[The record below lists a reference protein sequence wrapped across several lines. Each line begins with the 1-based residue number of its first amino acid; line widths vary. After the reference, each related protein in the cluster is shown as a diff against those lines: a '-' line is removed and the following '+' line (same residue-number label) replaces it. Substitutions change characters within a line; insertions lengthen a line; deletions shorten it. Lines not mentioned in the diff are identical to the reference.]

1 MNKKVKTSIQVVTAI
16 ICVAVLFCLMT
27 PRVEPV
33 QKSAHGEDSYVTTEI
48 TTGVTTTETTS
59 TTTTSTTTSTSTTT
73 TVPVTTTGTTVAV
86 EKAESTVT
94 ATETAVIKEE
104 ETKIETTT
112 TCDSVPVIPES
123 VTVSISDYDYT
134 LLCKITANEYGGM
147 ADVYERAKV
156 VASVMNMVND
166 SRWPNTVEAVLDRS
180 CAPWGFNK
188 YNEYFCSG
196 TIHYSSMSD
205 AVDYYLNNPD
215 VFADWTCNQWYGNGR
230 TNTFYTI

>member
-1 MNKKVKTSIQVVTAI
+1 MNKKVKISIQVVAAA

-48 TTGVTTTETTS
+48 TTEETTTETTS
-59 TTTTSTTTSTSTTT
+59 TTTTTTTTSTTT
-73 TVPVTTTGTTVAV
+73 TSVTTTETTASVVIAETTVA
-86 EKAESTVT
+86 

-112 TCDSVPVIPES
+112 TNDSVLIVTES
-123 VTVSISDYDYT
+123 DTVSISDYDYT

-147 ADVYERAKV
+147 ADVYERAKI

-166 SRWPNTVEAVLDRS
+166 SRFPSTVEGVLDQT

-188 YNEYFCSG
+188 YNTYFCG
-196 TIHYSSMSD
+196 GAIHYSEMSD

-215 VFADWTCNQWYGNGR
+215 VFADWTCNQWYGDGKWNHFH
-230 TNTFYTI
+230 TV

>member
-48 TTGVTTTETTS
+48 TTEVTTTETTS

-73 TVPVTTTGTTVAV
+73 AVPVTTTGTTVAV

-104 ETKIETTT
+104 IKIETTT
-112 TCDSVPVIPES
+112 TCDSVPVITES
-123 VTVSISDYDYT
+123 DTVSISDYDYT

-196 TIHYSSMSD
+196 SIHYSSMSD